1 MFNWRPY
8 PFIRL
13 LLPFLIGILLA
24 NRGAH
29 LLQQYSWVLPLLLLL
44 TWSFDF
50 WQRNRR
56 SSLGFSLTIHLF
68 LIVFGSWLTIQHNE
82 QNQPQH
88 FKNCLSEENL
98 IQVQI
103 TAMPIVEDR
112 IKLRTRVLQIGTQL
126 ADLKTANG
134 NLWLYLDHKI
144 PSQSLQYGDQ
154 LLIKTKL
161 RPVPPPQNPQAFDYA
176 HFMHLK
182 NIHYQAFVEAH
193 AWQLSTHT
201 RGNALLATAY
211 NLREHFLKVL
221 KKHLTTE
228 QEFAVGAALILGY
241 KAAITDELSAAYAS
255 TGAMHVLAV
264 SGLHVGL
271 FYLILS
277 FLLNLIPWSHQ
288 HFRWFKM
295 LFLLCSIFGF
305 ALLTGASASVL
316 RAATLFS
323 FIIVGKSFERE
334 ASIYNSLA
342 ASAFILLLINP
353 YLLWEVG
360 FQLSYAAV
368 LGIVFFQ
375 EKIYSRW
382 YIENAFGDYVWKLT
396 SVAIAAQLTTFPLS
410 FYYFHQFPIFFFLSG
425 LVVVPAAVFILS
437 GGLVLF
443 LIEAIAPFLATWVA
457 YLLYGI
463 IWLTNACIFLLEQL
477 PGGLITGI
485 WISFGVLVLLYGI
498 LLSSSLA
505 IYSRKPRFI
514 ILALI
519 GCLVLFGYQTYQKI
533 QVGQQKKMVCYQ
545 VYRNSMIDFID
556 GNHCISLVNK
566 DLSLP
571 KQTFAAQNFRW
582 SQGIAKT
589 TALIFEE
596 QEEELPQLLYL
607 KPYLQFYDQRIL
619 LIDDNFKMTELLDI
633 PVDYVYLRK
642 SPKLKL
648 HQLRQ
653 RLDFKQAIFDASNYP
668 TRIAAWKEECQAL
681 DIPYFNLQAQG
692 ALVLDLQTKKIQ

>member
-13 LLPFLIGILLA
+13 LLPFIIGILLA
-24 NRGAH
+24 NQGAH
-29 LLQQYSWVLPLLLLL
+29 LLPQYSWALPPLLLL

-50 WQRNRR
+50 WQKKRR

-68 LIVFGSWLTIQHNE
+68 LIVFGSWITLQHNE
-82 QNQPQH
+82 QNQAQH
-88 FKNCLSEENL
+88 FQNFLNEENL

-112 IKLRTRVLQIGTQL
+112 IKLRTTVLKIGKHL
-126 ADLKTANG
+126 ADLKTSNG

-144 PSQSLQYGDQ
+144 PSQSLRYGDQ

-161 RPVPPPQNPQAFDYA
+161 LPIPPPQNPKAFDYG

-182 NIHYQAFVEAH
+182 NIHYQAFVAAH
-193 AWQLSTHT
+193 AWQISTPSQ
-201 RGNALLATAY
+201 GNSLLATAY

-221 KKHLTTE
+221 KKHLITE

-277 FLLNLIPWSHQ
+277 FLLNLIPWSHRY
-288 HFRWFKM
+288 FRWFKM
-295 LFLLCSIFGF
+295 LFLLSSIFGF

-342 ASAFILLLINP
+342 ASAFILLLMNP

-368 LGIVFFQ
+368 LGIVYFQ
-375 EKIYSRW
+375 EKIYPLW

-437 GGLVLF
+437 GGLLLF
-443 LIEAIAPFLATWVA
+443 LTEAIAPFLATGVA

-498 LLSSSLA
+498 LLISALA
-505 IYSRKPRFI
+505 IYARKPKWVI
-514 ILALI
+514 VALT
-519 GCLVLFGYQTYQKI
+519 GCLMLFVQQIYQKI
-533 QVGQQKKMVCYQ
+533 QVGRQRKMVCYQ

-556 GNHCISLVNK
+556 GNHCISFANQ
-566 DLSLP
+566 DLALP

-589 TALIFEE
+589 TSFIFEE
-596 QEEELPQLLYL
+596 HDQELPQLLYQ

-619 LIDDNFKMTELLDI
+619 LIDHTFKMTELLAI
-633 PVDYVYLRK
+633 PVDYLYLRNN
-642 SPKLKL
+642 PKLKL

-653 RLDFKQAIFDASNYP
+653 QLEFKQVIFDASNYSS
-668 TRIAAWKEECQAL
+668 RIAAWKEECQAL
-681 DIPYFNLQAQG
+681 GIPCFNLQAQG
-692 ALVLDLQTKKIQ
+692 AFLLDLQTKKIQ